1 MTLNV
6 VVTYAVNWCKR
17 SCYQRWEGMLSI
29 MSPDSINLS
38 DMHWIGSI
46 WSNFLSLGFYRRKC
60 KCGLAYGMANNGRA
74 TYLPGNSTPRLW
86 ITYCIFSPI
95 IQQFELDIFYSLNS
109 FGRIDC
115 CFRSVHLNFG
125 SHIADN
131 VVNCHIIIRLE
142 WDPEAQ
148 FFECE
153 DNCHSN

>member
-17 SCYQRWEGMLSI
+17 SCYQRSEGMLSI

-74 TYLPGNSTPRLW
+74 TYLPGNFSQKLRT
-86 ITYCIFSPI
+86 TCCCFSPI
-95 IQQFELDIFYSLNS
+95 IQQFERDIFDSLNS
-109 FGRIDC
+109 LVE
-115 CFRSVHLNFG
+115 SVVAFDPFLDLWFHVAFE
-125 SHIADN
+125 
-131 VVNCHIIIRLE
+131 VVNCHIIRFEWSGSRILE
-142 WDPEAQ
+142 
-148 FFECE
+148 CK
-153 DNCHSN
+153 DNWHSN